1 MAMIECPCCKGQISD
16 RAEQCVHCGTL
27 FIPRKSKRCVECGNE
42 LESGAAMCPKCGCPV
57 TAGSGTIMSEPS
69 PQLARTTDRQTPG
82 KSKQLLVTLIVLLA
96 VGTASTVG
104 IIQYQMKKAV
114 KEVMIRRQ
122 QEKAADEAMQR
133 RREYAENLELATY
146 TMLSGAADAETCC
159 NLIQQVWNNAIWE
172 KEDNATDKYTKPDG
186 TFVTDFNEALDNLF
200 SDPDFYTQ
208 IDDIMENQ
216 ETVRS
221 IIKELKNPPEEYKS
235 AYESLSEC
243 YDAYLTFTNMAMNPS
258 GSLNSFSTDFSDV
271 DSKFMHC
278 YQVML
283 FYLQG

>member
-1 MAMIECPCCKGQISD
+1 MAMVECPHCKGQISS
-16 RAEQCVHCGTL
+16 RSEQCVHYGTV
-27 FIPRKSKRCVECGNE
+27 FIPRKSKLCAECGNE
-42 LESGAAMCPKCGCPV
+42 LEYGAAMCPKCGCPV
-57 TAGSGTIMSEPS
+57 TAGSGTIMSDPS
-69 PQLARTTDRQTPG
+69 PQLARTTDRQTHR
-82 KSKQLLVTLIVLLA
+82 KSKRLLVTLIVLLA
-96 VGTASTVG
+96 VGIAGTIG
-104 IIQYQMKKAV
+104 IIQYQMKNAV
-114 KEVMIRRQ
+114 KEVMIRKQ
-122 QEKAADEAMQR
+122 QEKAANEAMQR

-159 NLIQQVWNNAIWE
+159 NLIQQVWHNAIWE

-186 TFVTDFNEALDNLF
+186 KFVTDFNEALDNLF
-200 SDPDFYTQ
+200 SDLDFYTQ
-208 IDDIMENQ
+208 INDIIENQ

-243 YDAYLTFTNMAMNPS
+243 YDAYLTFTNMAINPS
-258 GSLNSFSTDFSDV
+258 GSLNSFSTDFSDA

-283 FYLQG
+283 FYLQD